1 MFNYFKEFGTREH
14 FYSEYRHAPQLGH
27 KRLRLYCPV
36 NYPSA
41 KASRLVTLLGYDWL
55 VDIPLPEEGGY
66 SLSLSGNAPQPD
78 SSRGLWYMSLLLTKI
93 MPPKPICSLEQSSL
107 TVLLLKGVPYRFRCG
122 HNYIQQ
128 KHINFVFAFIP
139 PL

>member
-1 MFNYFKEFGTREH
+1 MKTVKFSIH
-14 FYSEYRHAPQLGH
+14 
-27 KRLRLYCPV
+27 V

-78 SSRGLWYMSLLLTKI
+78 SSRGLRYMSLLLTKI
-93 MPPKPICSLEQSSL
+93 MPPKPIC
-107 TVLLLKGVPYRFRCG
+107 YF
-122 HNYIQQ
+122 
-128 KHINFVFAFIP
+128 
-139 PL
+139 